1 MNYKAVIFDMD
12 GTLIDSIEADYLA
25 WNKLFVSYHKELS
38 IENYIPLIGIKSSE
52 VAMKYLP
59 IKDDVELKEALAKKL
74 IYFENIITEKGI
86 KEIPFSE
93 AIIKQIKQSGILLAL
108 ATSSRRAKVEMVMN
122 KVGLMDYFDVVITA
136 EDVKKG
142 KPDPEVFTTAAQR
155 LSVKP
160 SECIVFEDAVNGVKA
175 AKNAQMKCIA
185 LHSERTDGLL
195 SEADIIVESYKGLDF
210 AELCSRLGD
219 SKCTANIFR
228 FDRN

>member
-25 WNKLFVSYHKELS
+25 WCELFEFYQKELRL
-38 IENYIPLIGIKSSE
+38 EDYIPLIGIKSAE

-59 IKDDVELKEALAKKL
+59 VKDELELKEALAKKL
-74 IYFENIITEKGI
+74 VYFRNIIEEKGI
-86 KEIPFSE
+86 KAMPFSHE
-93 AIIKQIKQSGILLAL
+93 LVQQIKKSGLLLSL
-108 ATSSRRAKVEMVMN
+108 ATSSRKAKVEMVMN

-142 KPDPEVFTTAAQR
+142 KPDPEVFTTAAHR

-160 SECIVFEDAVNGVKA
+160 SECIVFEDAANGVKA

-185 LHSERTDGLL
+185 LHSERTAGLL
-195 SEADIIVESYKGLDF
+195 SEADIIIESYEGLDF
-210 AELCSRLGD
+210 AELCSRLGN
-219 SKCTANIFR
+219 SKCTANNF
-228 FDRN
+228 

>member
-1 MNYKAVIFDMD
+1 
-12 GTLIDSIEADYLA
+12 
-25 WNKLFVSYHKELS
+25 
-38 IENYIPLIGIKSSE
+38 
-52 VAMKYLP
+52 
-59 IKDDVELKEALAKKL
+59 
-74 IYFENIITEKGI
+74 
-86 KEIPFSE
+86 
-93 AIIKQIKQSGILLAL
+93 
-108 ATSSRRAKVEMVMN
+108 
-122 KVGLMDYFDVVITA
+122 MDYFDVVITA

-195 SEADIIVESYKGLDF
+195 SEADIIIESYEGLDF

-219 SKCTANIFR
+219 SRCTTNNFQI
-228 FDRN
+228 